1 MKRHLVWIFVVV
13 VFTTGCWS
21 ETYFDE
27 EFKKAFPVNYYEI
40 GDTLTLSLAIN
51 SEDTDTLVLMVKL
64 NQFEL
69 SYSNSGVI
77 IRREHYEE
85 QYNLEACSGDGTK
98 NFHLNAGTYYN
109 DTAYL
114 NYRFS
119 NYGLAKLLLF
129 SKKLDTVTIDEQYYE
144 NVYLFGDDAAESN
157 YFYISRQDGIIK
169 IVSDSIVLTPIISQ

>member
-1 MKRHLVWIFVVV
+1 MNKYFPLLVFIFLLP
-13 VFTTGCWS
+13 GCWS
-21 ETYFDE
+21 EEYFE
-27 EFKKAFPVNYYEI
+27 GEIKNAFPINYYSK
-40 GDTLTLSLAIN
+40 GDTLSFSVQIKGKI
-51 SEDTDTLVLMVKL
+51 TDTLFLIVEK

-69 SYSNSGVI
+69 AYAYLRAFSV
-77 IRREHYEE
+77 RENYEE
-85 QYNLEACSGDGTK
+85 QYNLEAGSADGTK

-129 SKKLDTVTIDEQYYE
+129 SKKLDTVTIDERYYE